1 MEVRTCGRRAGRGG
15 GLTGLKKKKRWSE
28 CIKPIVGGDWCMA
41 SHMGYVV
48 SGDMTVVLKDG
59 TKIEAKAGDSYSVPS
74 GHDAWTENG
83 VQAVEFQSGWAA

>member
-1 MEVRTCGRRAGRGG
+1 
-15 GLTGLKKKKRWSE
+15 
-28 CIKPIVGGDWCMA
+28 MA

>member
-1 MEVRTCGRRAGRGG
+1 MRPDRLGPGSSADRRAGRSG
-15 GLTGLKKKKRWSE
+15 GLTPQKKS
-28 CIKPIVGGDWCMA
+28 IKPIVGGEWCMA

-74 GHDAWTENG
+74 GHDAWAENG
-83 VQAVEFQSGWAA
+83 VQAVEFQSGWSA